1 MSDKVKVFLVLL
13 VAILLAA
20 AGEALASKGMK
31 ATNPD
36 QGVVSQVR
44 TALGDWHVWCGI
56 LLMIGYVLLYVYALG
71 LAELSLVVPLSA
83 ASYLLGVLLAKFYL
97 HEDVEIARWVGTGV
111 IIVGVLITAWSG
123 FSDKGGE

>member
-1 MSDKVKVFLVLL
+1 VSDKVKMFLVLF

-20 AGEALASKGMK
+20 AGEALAAKGMK

-36 QGVVSQVR
+36 QGLVAQIR
-44 TALGDWHVWCGI
+44 TALGDWHVWFGI
-56 LLMIGYVLLYVYALG
+56 LLMCGYVLLYVYSLS

-97 HEDVEIARWVGTGV
+97 HEDVEVARWVGTGV

-123 FSDKGGE
+123 ASDKAGD

>member
-1 MSDKVKVFLVLL
+1 MSDKVKVFVVLL

-36 QGVVSQVR
+36 SGVVAQMRV
-44 TALGDWHVWCGI
+44 ALGDWHVWCGI

-71 LAELSLVVPLSA
+71 LAELSLLVPLSA
-83 ASYLLGVLLAKFYL
+83 ASYLLGVLLTISMRKWTPHGGSAPGSL
-97 HEDVEIARWVGTGV
+97 
-111 IIVGVLITAWSG
+111 WSAC
-123 FSDKGGE
+123 